1 MNLVVMRHARAVPVD
16 PPLPDLLRP
25 LDARGHL
32 EAREVGSALAA
43 WGVMPDRVLSS
54 DARRT
59 RETWEWMEGAF
70 GRPIRVDYLHAF
82 YSNGAD
88 AALDA
93 LSRVDSHTVL
103 VLGHNPEWERLVT
116 ALTGARVPMST
127 ASAAILDI
135 QMPTWA
141 AAVEQ
146 HGKWRLMDVLRP
158 N

>member
-1 MNLVVMRHARAVPVD
+1 MNLVVMRHARAMPAD

-25 LDARGHL
+25 LDVRGRL

-70 GRPIRVDYLHAF
+70 GRPIPIDFSHAF
-82 YSNGAD
+82 YTRGAE

-93 LSRVDSHTVL
+93 LSRVDVRTAL
-103 VLGHNPEWERLVT
+103 VLGHNPEWEHLIET
-116 ALTGARVPMST
+116 LTGEFVPMST
-127 ASAAILDI
+127 ATAAILEI
-135 QMPTWA
+135 GAPSWA
-141 AAVEQ
+141 TAVDQ
-146 HGKWRLMDVLRP
+146 RGDWRLVDVIRP
-158 N
+158 S